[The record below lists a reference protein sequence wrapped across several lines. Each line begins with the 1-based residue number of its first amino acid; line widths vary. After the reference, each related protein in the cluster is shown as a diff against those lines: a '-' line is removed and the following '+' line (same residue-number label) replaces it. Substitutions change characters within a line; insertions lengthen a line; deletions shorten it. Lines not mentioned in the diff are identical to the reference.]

1 MARWRSGNA
10 GVCKTSMHGFESRS
24 RLNMHSKK
32 EFEEETIEGEFGKE
46 QTQRNPRSELDQ
58 EILAGEW
65 EKLTQNEVY
74 RNRSRS
80 GKIIAMHQAITN
92 RIKELEK
99 LFYPMVR
106 DFPQKAEKLLEQIKK
121 LRALQQFLLQAY
133 AWEKQGVLTDEDIPE
148 ELEEFL

>member
-1 MARWRSGNA
+1 M
-10 GVCKTSMHGFESRS
+10 RS
-24 RLNMHSKK
+24 RR
-32 EFEEETIEGEFGKE
+32 EFEKETIKGEFE
-46 QTQRNPRSELDQ
+46 NSESSKDSISALDQ

-99 LFYPMVR
+99 LFYPLVR
-106 DFPQKAEKLLEQIKK
+106 DYPQKAEKLLEQIKR
-121 LRALQQFLLQAY
+121 LRHLQQFLLQAY

-148 ELEEFL
+148 ELEELL

>member
-1 MARWRSGNA
+1 MTDEQLKNLYDLAYTQVFSLWTNIRE
-10 GVCKTSMHGFESRS
+10 SMLQAHEEII
-24 RLNMHSKK
+24 RL
-32 EFEEETIEGEFGKE
+32 
-46 QTQRNPRSELDQ
+46 R
-58 EILAGEW
+58 
-65 EKLTQNEVY
+65 
-74 RNRSRS
+74 
-80 GKIIAMHQAITN
+80 N

>member
-1 MARWRSGNA
+1 M
-10 GVCKTSMHGFESRS
+10 RS
-24 RLNMHSKK
+24 RR
-32 EFEEETIEGEFGKE
+32 EFEKETIKGEFE
-46 QTQRNPRSELDQ
+46 NSESNEDSISALDR

-106 DFPQKAEKLLEQIKK
+106 DYPQKAEKLLEQIKK

>member
-1 MARWRSGNA
+1 MVIEA
-10 GVCKTSMHGFESRS
+10 
-24 RLNMHSKK
+24 
-32 EFEEETIEGEFGKE
+32 EEDTIEGEFE
-46 QTQRNPRSELDQ
+46 NNESTEDSMSSLDQ

-65 EKLTQNEVY
+65 EKLTQNETY
-74 RNRSRS
+74 RNRTRA

-121 LRALQQFLLQAY
+121 LRQLQQFLLQAY
-133 AWEKQGVLTDEDIPE
+133 VWEKQGVLTDEDIPE
-148 ELEEFL
+148 ELEELL